1 MAKRIIPIVR
11 APGKVHLTPQG
22 FNELKLEL
30 KEHKENKRSQA
41 VERVARARDFGD
53 LTENS
58 EYHQARDE
66 LAFIDGRIEELEELI
81 SKVAIIDGKKKR
93 TTVDL
98 GCKVTIHGNGKSH
111 TYTIVGEWE
120 ADPKEKKISH
130 QSPLGKAL
138 VGKKKGDEVEIEAP
152 AGKVLYMIQKI
163 H

>member
-1 MAKRIIPIVR
+1 MAK
-11 APGKVHLTPQG
+11 APDKIHLTRIG
-22 FNELKLEL
+22 LNEIKLEL
-30 KEHKENKRSQA
+30 KEHKENKRPKA

-66 LAFIDGRIEELEELI
+66 LSFIDGRIEELEELI
-81 SKVAIIDGKKKR
+81 SKASIIDGKKKYK
-93 TTVDL
+93 TVDL
-98 GCKVTIHGNGKSH
+98 GCKVTIHGNGKTH

-138 VGKKKGDEVEIEAP
+138 VGKKRGEEVEIEVP
-152 AGKVLYMIQKI
+152 AGKIIYAIKKIQ
-163 H
+163 